1 MLVFQNKEMA
11 ALMVYQTNPSGIEQY
26 FTQILSFVS
35 VIQYG
40 CWSREWKRS
49 ILCTVGTVWAWTKD
63 KLSTP
68 HYIAKNGVHLIS
80 VFLHNLQI
88 AVIDYNFMY
97 PSIKVTKWILQYLCS
112 KWWPQGGTCDGILD
126 AWMSC
131 DKILQ
136 WTSPTVLFCIV
147 M

>member
-11 ALMVYQTNPSGIEQY
+11 AMMVYQTNPPGIEQY
-26 FTQILSFVS
+26 FPQILSFVS
-35 VIQYG
+35 VIQYS

-49 ILCTVGTVWAWTKD
+49 VLCTVGTVWARTKD
-63 KLSTP
+63 KLNTP

-80 VFLHNLQI
+80 VLLHNLQI
-88 AVIDYNFMY
+88 AVIDYNFKY
-97 PSIKVTKWILQYLCS
+97 PSIKVTKYILQYLCS
-112 KWWPQGGTCDGILD
+112 KWPQGGTCDGILD
-126 AWMSC
+126 VWMSC